1 MKKVLHG
8 LLFDKD
14 GTLFDFAQSWGQC
27 MALILGALTEDEG
40 KQNHLGKLVGFDLAQ
55 MCFVPN
61 SLFIAGT
68 VAETASVMARHLP
81 NHTEKGII
89 ALIRSFAVQS
99 KMVPVVPLVP
109 LMQVF
114 RSLGLKLGVAT
125 NDNYDT
131 ARSHLSVSGLLP
143 YLDFVAGADSG
154 FGAKPETGMLLAFA
168 NEMALEPSHVA
179 MVGDSHHDLL
189 AGRSA
194 GMMTVGIL
202 TGIATENELKDLAD
216 VALPDIS
223 VLPEWLSQLH

>member
-40 KQNHLGKLVGFDLAQ
+40 KQNHLG
-55 MCFVPN
+55 N

-216 VALPDIS
+216 VVLPDIS